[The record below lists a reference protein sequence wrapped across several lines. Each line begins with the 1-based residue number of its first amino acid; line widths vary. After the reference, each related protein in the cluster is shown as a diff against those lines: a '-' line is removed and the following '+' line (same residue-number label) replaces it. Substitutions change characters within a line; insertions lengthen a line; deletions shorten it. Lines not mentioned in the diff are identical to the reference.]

1 MSRHTY
7 EEKLWLVSQVKRGKP
22 IKQLSREVPV
32 AERMLLEWV
41 RKHELYGDEGLKKQ
55 RNIRASPEQKAEM
68 VRLITE
74 EHVLL
79 PQVVLEYGV
88 SRSALE
94 SWVRQVRRQGYGAL
108 EQEKRRG
115 RPPDTMGRAKKHNPE
130 TELEKLQAENARLR
144 AENALLKK
152 VTALVREREALE
164 RMSGQK
170 PSKN

>member
-1 MSRHTY
+1 MVC
-7 EEKLWLVSQVKRGKP
+7 EVKRGKP
-22 IKQLSREVPV
+22 IKQLSREVRV
-32 AERMLLEWV
+32 EERMLLEWV
-41 RKHELYGDEGLKKQ
+41 RKHELHGDPGLKKQ
-55 RNIRASPEQKAEM
+55 RNIQADPERKAEM
-68 VRLITE
+68 VRLVME
-74 EHVLL
+74 EHVPL

-94 SWVRQVRRQGYGAL
+94 SWVRRVRRQGYAAL
-108 EQEKRRG
+108 GQEKRRG
-115 RPPDTMGRAKKHNPE
+115 RPPGTMGRAKKHDPE